1 MFLFSHF
8 QPLLLLVSSFAAS
21 LHAVAA
27 ESAPLASQGG
37 QSLRDL
43 IISDEPNVMG
53 GPDIEFNHH
62 PYFALMT
69 KDGDPSCGGSLIGKR
84 FILTAAHC
92 VGKDDDFEVGI
103 TEVAPAG
110 TFVGSDNGG
119 AEYPWIRKVVHPDYD
134 CGQASDVA
142 LFELFEDVPEGT
154 PYIRLEKEELME
166 EGTPLSVIGFGDTN
180 PNDDVQETSDILLQT
195 QVFNIPSIS
204 CNDVF
209 LEVMGDELGEDFFNI
224 DTMLCAWDDGE
235 DACQGDSGGPLIL
248 EGETF
253 ADDLLVGVVSWGI
266 GCGGPLPGVYA
277 KVSHFYDWIV
287 ETMCL
292 MNADGV
298 PDYVDCTDI
307 IASGATIKKFQNF
320 NLECLEQGDDFLS
333 NLFDDDGVL
342 SWLFADDDATIAPS
356 SNGDDKLSNGDLFAD
371 GDSTTSTA
379 APTSDVPAAG
389 SSSGSLYAASAAV
402 ILATIMFW

>member
-43 IISDEPNVMG
+43 IISDEPNVLG

-62 PYFALMT
+62 PYYALMST
-69 KDGDPSCGGSLIGKR
+69 DGDPTCGGALIGKR

-103 TEVAPAG
+103 TEVAAG
-110 TFVGSDNGG
+110 TFIGSDNGG
-119 AEYPWIRKVVHPDYD
+119 TEYPWIRKVVHPDYD
-134 CGQASDVA
+134 CFIESDVA
-142 LFELFEDVPEGT
+142 LFELQEDVPEGT

-166 EGTPLSVIGFGDTN
+166 EGTPLTVIGFGDTN
-180 PNDDVQETSDILLQT
+180 PRPLIFEGSDVLLQT
-195 QVFNIPSIS
+195 QVFNIPSIA
-204 CNDVF
+204 CNDRF
-209 LEVMGDELGEDFFNI
+209 LELGEEPIDI
-224 DTMLCAWDDGE
+224 DTMMCAWDDGE
-235 DACQGDSGGPLIL
+235 DTCQGDSGGPLIL

-277 KVSHFYDWIV
+277 KISHFYDWIV

-320 NLECLEQGDDFLS
+320 DLECLEQGDDFLS
-333 NLFDDDGVL
+333 NLFDDDGIL
-342 SWLFADDDATIAPS
+342 SWLFADDDDATIAPS
-356 SNGDDKLSNGDLFAD
+356 SNGDDQWFKEDLFAD
-371 GDSTTSTA
+371 GDSTAST
-379 APTSDVPAAG
+379 AAG
-389 SSSGSLYAASAAV
+389 SSSRSLYAASAAV
-402 ILATIMFW
+402 VLATIMFW